1 VTLRSL
7 GVGWAI
13 IVTVIVAVAGC
24 ARVLLPRQT
33 QLMSSVAGVTMST
46 SELRER
52 VLELGRRQVALVEEG
67 VSEAYQ
73 GTQDPV
79 VRRAV
84 ISFGLAAI
92 PDIQEA
98 SLNGDPLVA
107 LADLWALAMQTEA
120 FSRDGPGPKTL
131 GEANGMVAKAAQQM
145 TQETEKLAE
154 LVFGPQDVAQR
165 RSQVKRWA
173 DANPITAASFARPT
187 ASAVLAKVV
196 GREPQGAMQFIA
208 STDDRLA
215 QLDARLE
222 MMNKSMLGRIRWT
235 VQLMLEDA
243 LGAEDVASLT
253 ADLQKFVDRERQ
265 LAFES
270 VGQERAA
277 IFAQVGDER
286 TAIFKDIARERATIT
301 AEANGMLEQA
311 SADARRLVDRT
322 LWRLGLG
329 AAVLIALAALAF
341 WIVWHVTHGPRR
353 RVSSRSWPRPAHGS
367 TLP

>member
-1 VTLRSL
+1 VTLRSV
-7 GVGWAI
+7 VGLAMI
-13 IVTVIVAVAGC
+13 GTVMVSVSGC

-33 QLMSSVAGVTMST
+33 QLMSSVEGVTMST
-46 SELRER
+46 AELRER
-52 VLELGRRQVALVEEG
+52 VLELGRRHTALIEEG
-67 VSEAYQ
+67 VAEAYVA
-73 GTQDPV
+73 TKDPEI
-79 VRRAV
+79 RRAV
-84 ISFGLAAI
+84 INWGLAAI
-92 PDIQEA
+92 PDVQEA

-120 FSRDGPGPKTL
+120 FSRDGPGRKTL
-131 GEANGMVAKAAQQM
+131 GEANLMVEKTAQQM
-145 TQETEKLAE
+145 TRETEKLAE
-154 LVFGPQDVAQR
+154 LVFGGQGVPHR

-187 ASAVLAKVV
+187 ASAVLAKAV

-208 STDDRLA
+208 STEDRLA
-215 QLDARLE
+215 MLDARLE

-243 LGAEDVASLT
+243 LGAEDVATLT
-253 ADLQKFVDRERQ
+253 ADLKTFVDRERQ

-277 IFAQVGDER
+277 IFGQVGEER
-286 TAIFKDIARERATIT
+286 EAIFKDIAHERAAIT
-301 AEANGMLEQA
+301 AEANSMLEQA
-311 SADARRLVDRT
+311 TADARGLVDRT
-322 LWRLGLG
+322 LWRLGVG

-341 WIVWHVTHGPRR
+341 WIVWHLTHRPRR
-353 RVSSRSWPRPAHGS
+353 RVSSPRWPRPAHGS